1 MQERE
6 NNLSQNLNQA
16 KIASD
21 SDFELIRC
29 FIDSGNKDAFRQL
42 VERHLTSLRRLLYV
56 LFKGNCH
63 DMEDAQQEILLA
75 LYQNIRSFRFQS
87 SFATFFYRFSRNKA
101 IDLLRQK
108 AKERR
113 RDEQANISIFQN
125 TQADPESELINKQES
140 AKLWAA
146 FHRIKEQEKLLVLM
160 RYVEELSI
168 AEISDITG
176 LRSGTI
182 KSGLHRSRKKLA
194 RILGERP

>member
-6 NNLSQNLNQA
+6 DNLIQAPARNQA
-16 KIASD
+16 QSD
-21 SDFELIRC
+21 SDFELIHR
-29 FIDSGNKDAFRQL
+29 FVDSGDNDAFRQL

-56 LFKGNCH
+56 LFKGNRH
-63 DMEDAQQEILLA
+63 DMEDAEQEILLA

-113 RDEQANISIFQN
+113 RSEQANISLFKR
-125 TQADPESELINKQES
+125 TQSDPENVLIKKQES
-140 AKLWAA
+140 AILWAA
-146 FHRIKEQEKLLVLM
+146 FNRLKEREKLLVLM

-176 LRSGTI
+176 LRNGTI
-182 KSGLHRSRKKLA
+182 KSGLHRSLEKLA

>member
-1 MQERE
+1 LQERKD
-6 NNLSQNLNQA
+6 NLSQEPTRNQA
-16 KIASD
+16 QSD
-21 SDFELIRC
+21 SDFELVRS

-56 LFKGNCH
+56 FFKGNRH

-75 LYQNIRSFRFQS
+75 LYQNITSFRFQS
-87 SFATFFYRFSRNKA
+87 SFATYFYRFSRNKA

-113 RDEQANISIFQN
+113 ISKRANISLFQK
-125 TQADPESELINKQES
+125 TQPDPVDELIKKQES
-140 AKLWAA
+140 AILRSA
-146 FHRIKEQEKLLVLM
+146 FNRLKEQERLLLLM

-182 KSGLHRSRKKLA
+182 KSGLHRSREKLA

>member
-1 MQERE
+1 MLFR
-6 NNLSQNLNQA
+6 SNQA
-16 KIASD
+16 QSD
-21 SDFELIRC
+21 SDFELIHR
-29 FIDSGNKDAFRQL
+29 FVDSGDNDAFRQL

-56 LFKGNCH
+56 LFKGNRH
-63 DMEDAQQEILLA
+63 DMEDAEQEILLA

-113 RDEQANISIFQN
+113 RSEQANISLFKR
-125 TQADPESELINKQES
+125 TQSDPENVLIKKQES
-140 AKLWAA
+140 AILWAA
-146 FHRIKEQEKLLVLM
+146 FNRLKEREKLLVLM

-176 LRSGTI
+176 LRNGTI
-182 KSGLHRSRKKLA
+182 KSGLHRSLEKLA

>member
-1 MQERE
+1 
-6 NNLSQNLNQA
+6 
-16 KIASD
+16 
-21 SDFELIRC
+21 
-29 FIDSGNKDAFRQL
+29 
-42 VERHLTSLRRLLYV
+42 
-56 LFKGNCH
+56 
-63 DMEDAQQEILLA
+63 MEDAEQEILLA

-113 RDEQANISIFQN
+113 SIEQANISLFDK
-125 TQADPESELINKQES
+125 TKADPEGELIKKQES

-146 FHRIKEQEKLLVLM
+146 FSSLKERERFLLLM

-168 AEISDITG
+168 VQISDITG
-176 LRSGTI
+176 LRSGTV
-182 KSGLHRSRKKLA
+182 KSGLYRSREKLA

>member
-1 MQERE
+1 
-6 NNLSQNLNQA
+6 
-16 KIASD
+16 
-21 SDFELIRC
+21 
-29 FIDSGNKDAFRQL
+29 
-42 VERHLTSLRRLLYV
+42 
-56 LFKGNCH
+56 
-63 DMEDAQQEILLA
+63 MEDAQQEILLA

-108 AKERR
+108 TKDRR
-113 RDEQANISIFQN
+113 SSEQANISIFKK
-125 TQADPESELINKQES
+125 TQADPVDEFIKKQES

-146 FHRIKEQEKLLVLM
+146 FGSLKEREKLLVLM

-168 AEISDITG
+168 VEISEITG

-182 KSGLHRSRKKLA
+182 KSGLHRSREKLA